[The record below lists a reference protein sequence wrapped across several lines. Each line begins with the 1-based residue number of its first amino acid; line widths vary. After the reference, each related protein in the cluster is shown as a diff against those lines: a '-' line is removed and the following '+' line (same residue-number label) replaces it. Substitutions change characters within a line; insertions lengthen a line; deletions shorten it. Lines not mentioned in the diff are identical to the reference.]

1 MKRKLTAIVLFIIL
15 ILSAAGS
22 VVWAEPVSPSAGAEN
37 DPQLQL
43 LMPASYEEYLQ
54 LTAPTDFAISE
65 RYLAIADKT
74 SGQTASI
81 YILDKSTDTYRTFS
95 MNTPNSITSLNFYTS
110 GGTDYLFFIIP
121 SNLVYYLDLSKADL
135 NGTQTNLD
143 AIAPSV
149 MLINGSEIFYS
160 KTTENSSSL
169 FHAVLE
175 TTSEGMLIS
184 DDKNILAQGGT
195 LATGSARFCIL
206 DGQVYVSENN
216 TVHKCSADGIETV
229 MQINHPIEQFA
240 MIGQSSILYS
250 DAWND
255 LYYNNGTEV
264 IQTNCSVIKYYQ
276 GKVYVIYRDS
286 ICGLD
291 VSQETP
297 AFNDYRID
305 QYADTANRIGQDAK
319 DLSLWGNKLV
329 IADQANRRVLIYDKT
344 KGQSPYSVI
353 DGVEFG
359 QIVCA
364 GKNTFAVSDTSRVF
378 IYDYDGT
385 RLVTLERLDFASV
398 IHGLAYSY
406 GNYYIVGEGN
416 KSMYVFPE
424 TGTDSSSLRP
434 AKNENEEN
442 FVNLSVSADIFGNVY
457 VLRGNSVYGYT
468 AQTFEEGNSG
478 EYVCAFSK
486 TPSKILCDYKGNI
499 YACTSDS
506 ILRYDATD
514 KSQTVFSIKS
524 QLNELA
530 YNGGASTA
538 VSFAISFE
546 NSEMYILSDGFIAKA
561 ENLGIASVNNLSA
574 AETYESIFVS
584 GTDKNS
590 ADNTLVRTDINCV
603 GIRLD
608 FSSFTQTAS
617 VLPCGEYVR
626 FDTERIGVLLA
637 DTDYGAVV
645 LFHELQANDNNPIT
659 NRSYEIYLLPKGTA
673 YASLGTQYYTAKET
687 NSMATVSN
695 DVGLY
700 KYPAMYKFRTGEDG
714 TAQLLGK
721 IADLKQGAKVVVL
734 GELNPGSHILDAERY
749 SFIAVTANGE
759 TVYGFIPSNYLIET
773 GESATAEGSFV
784 YRNLIKDA
792 TVTLYKGTDTLL
804 LQNRERLQV
813 YGTAND
819 SGLIFV
825 AYVDENENT
834 YTGWI
839 EENLLEKED
848 SSIIAVLVIV
858 PLVSA
863 VVLFSV
869 CYLILRKQPTL
880 Q

>member
-15 ILSAAGS
+15 ILSTAGS
-22 VVWAEPVSPSAGAEN
+22 VVWAEPASLATEEN
-37 DPQLQL
+37 QTQLGL
-43 LMPASYEEYLQ
+43 LLPESYEQYLK

-297 AFNDYRID
+297 AFNGYRID

-478 EYVCAFSK
+478 EYVCAFPE

-546 NSEMYILSDGFIAKA
+546 NSEMYILSDGFIAKT
-561 ENLGIASVNNLSA
+561 ESFGIASINNLSA
-574 AETYESIFVS
+574 DQTYEKIFVN
-584 GTDKNS
+584 GTDQNT
-590 ADNTLVRTDINCV
+590 ADNTLIRAHKNCV

-608 FSSFTQTAS
+608 FSAFTKDSS
-617 VLPCGEYVR
+617 VLPCGDYMR
-626 FDTERIGVLLA
+626 FSEEKIGTLLA
-637 DTDYGAVV
+637 ETDDGVVV
-645 LFHELQANDNNPIT
+645 LFHDLQENDTNPIT
-659 NRSYEIYLLPKGTA
+659 NRSYEIYLLPKGSD
-673 YASLGTQYYTAKET
+673 YESLGTQYYTQKDK
-687 NSMATVSN
+687 NYMATVSN

-700 KYPAMYKFRTGEDG
+700 KYPAMYKFRTNSEGAAEI
-714 TAQLLGK
+714 LGK
-721 IADLKQGAKVVVL
+721 IADLKQGTQVFVL
-734 GELNPGSHILDAERY
+734 GELNPGSDVLDAGSY
-749 SFIAVTANGE
+749 SFILVKTESGD
-759 TVYGFIPSNYLIET
+759 VYGFVPTAYLIQT
-773 GESATAEGSFV
+773 GEGATAEGSFV
-784 YRNLIKDA
+784 FRNLIEGA
-792 TVTLYKGTDTLL
+792 AVTLYRNTDTLL

-813 YGTAND
+813 YGEANE
-819 SGLIFV
+819 SNLIFV
-825 AYVDENENT
+825 AYVDADGNT

-839 EENLLEKED
+839 EESLLEKED